1 MINDVMHFAGI
12 CVCLMTNIKLVT
24 VGDCEN
30 ERSLNMIETESEVK
44 AAGSEDESG
53 AWEKGGSG
61 VKGSLQGL
69 NEPLVE

>member
-1 MINDVMHFAGI
+1 MINDVMRFAGI

-44 AAGSEDESG
+44 AAGSEDEFG
-53 AWEKGGSG
+53 QGRAD
-61 VKGSLQGL
+61 VLQ
-69 NEPLVE
+69 

>member
-12 CVCLMTNIKLVT
+12 CVYLMTNIKLVT
-24 VGDCEN
+24 AGDYEN
-30 ERSLNMIETESEVK
+30 RSLNMIETELEVK

-53 AWEKGGSG
+53 AWEKGGRG

>member
-1 MINDVMHFAGI
+1 MINDVMRFAGI
-12 CVCLMTNIKLVT
+12 CVYLITNIKLVT

-30 ERSLNMIETESEVK
+30 ERSLNMIETESKVK
-44 AAGSEDESG
+44 AAGSEDELG
-53 AWEKGGSG
+53 VWEKGGRG